1 MTSEWCDSHHWW
13 KDAKFSNQSIA
24 IPRNQIDEVE
34 IDSSFFAYSII
45 DNAQCYSQIPFLQC
59 NNINIVLSTGG
70 GVTNVG
76 NTRGYFTCA
85 ELVAEN
91 VLAGDNIIFAHWS
104 PNTYCQWNINSFS
117 GGSNDIKQ
125 IIFERLNSFILTS
138 KFSSI
143 NNSYIT
149 SNTINLSGVTLNSQI
164 PYFTT
169 LRATKS
175 DLFSTLVDVS
185 GLGDIIK
192 YDGCFLLDNCYI
204 EGSGNG
210 KFIFQNQSINKAS
223 LTGSFLFQESFNV
236 GNLYG
241 QNIFFV
247 STGTKTCINSGT
259 IYGDVIFSGAG
270 SINAG
275 VVSGTTTFV
284 SGAINKG
291 IILEPA
297 IFYSGTLNKGLLTKY
312 SWFDYAINDGPLVS
326 GSKFT
331 FSKNQYKIGDGSG
344 NFLFLS
350 NSENHGSIGN
360 SGIISFVSGST
371 NYDQL
376 IAPAATV
383 LFDSA
388 SSNRSVVTGIA
399 SFGSGCVNYGSLVTG
414 IFNKD
419 SINSGNIVSLGIFN
433 NTSINMGNATG
444 AIFYGQSANSG
455 QVGSGRFES
464 FSHNGSNV
472 TYGSFY
478 GHSQNISGAMI
489 QKDAIFCN
497 QSINMSGSRIGNLAE
512 FGQNSINYASGN
524 NDFNFFENTINYGY
538 IENKNQPVF
547 FSGYSIN
554 KNYAK
559 GAVFFDNTLNDKMA
573 IINSGYFL
581 NNSTN
586 YGYVQSGNFFHRSKN
601 QNLGVLE
608 IANFHDFSINNSSMR
623 RPFVSGQDR
632 IFKDGY
638 RQIEILDSGINNAS
652 LENVVINFKNSG
664 INNGRLTW
672 TPIEH
677 EKFVFTSSGILTI
690 DSSYDVQSNTFIY
703 YTGNITNE
711 YFLTLFNKSPSIKF
725 QDNTLNRGNI
735 FGYKQVIF
743 ETTGINYGNISIY
756 PVFPSSHITAIF
768 SGVTGTG
775 TVCSNYGNI
784 EHIVNFKNSINYG
797 TINLGSFD
805 RSINSGNILDTSGT
819 LNFINNSKNFGAL
832 STFAIFNNFKNF
844 NNINSSGNFS
854 GSVNFGDIT
863 RDAIFTNSD
872 NYGDIGGNLT
882 MENCLCFGSNV
893 VGTASFNKSEYV
905 SSIFANGAPFTDGAL
920 FGGNAFNIS
929 NSYFHR
935 RANSSGIDIDE
946 IIAQNRII
954 IKNSV
959 ISNTGFFNQS
969 TNYGGYLANGGSFN
983 DSINFGNI
991 DGLSFF
997 NKSTNAYLAT
1007 LNGLCSFGNNSIN
1020 YGNIINGRND
1030 DIKNNID
1037 PTILYFYG
1045 QPYVSGFI
1053 QDNICSIVFINST
1066 NKGTI
1071 NGVSIFSNSKNSH
1084 FITGKTLF
1092 LSSTNDNSDTIERI
1106 EYVQPYPINPNPI
1119 IQRVGKNTYIWSNDH
1134 ILQSDHGYIFGDY
1147 IFYYSTN
1154 NGSIEN
1160 GGGLFDHSENSYKGV
1175 INTNS
1180 DSLFI
1185 NYSTNKGMAIN
1196 HNTTFKYSKNEGTVI
1211 GNATFISGENYNLVS
1226 GDAVFI
1232 SGSCYDIFSRVIG
1245 TITEDGT
1252 LTKCKS

>member
-70 GVTNVG
+70 IVSNGG

-91 VLAGDNIIFAHWS
+91 VVAGNDIIFSHWY

-117 GGSNDIKQ
+117 GGKNDINK
-125 IIFERLNSFILTS
+125 IIFEGLDYFILNN
-138 KFSSI
+138 KSSI
-143 NNSYIT
+143 NNSYIS
-149 SNTINLSGVTLNSQI
+149 SNTINLSGVNLNGNS

-169 LRATKS
+169 LKAKKS
-175 DLFSTLVDVS
+175 DLFSILIDSS
-185 GLGDIIK
+185 GVGDRIQ
-192 YDGCFLLDNCYI
+192 YNGSFLLDNCNI

-210 KFIFQNQSINKAS
+210 KFIFQNQSVNNAS
-223 LTGSFLFQESFNV
+223 LTGSFLFQESFNI
-236 GNLYG
+236 GKLYG
-241 QNIFFV
+241 RDIFFA
-247 STGTKTCINSGT
+247 STGTKGCINSGT
-259 IYGDVIFSGAG
+259 IYGDVIFSGVG

-275 VVSGTTTFV
+275 VVSGITTFV

-297 IFYSGTLNKGLLTKY
+297 IFYSGTLNKGLLKKY
-312 SWFDYAINDGPLVS
+312 SWFDYAINDGPLIS
-326 GSKFT
+326 GAKFT
-331 FSKNQYKIGDGSG
+331 FAKNQYNIGDGSG
-344 NFLFLS
+344 NFLFAN
-350 NSENHGSIGN
+350 NSENRGSIGN
-360 SGIISFVSGST
+360 SGIISFISGSS
-371 NYDQL
+371 NWSEL
-376 IAPAATV
+376 NAPAALTF
-383 LFDSA
+383 FDSA
-388 SSNRSVVTGIA
+388 SFNKSVITGIA
-399 SFGSGCVNYGSLVTG
+399 SFGSGCVNGGSLVTG

-419 SINSGNIVSLGIFN
+419 SINSGNIFNLGIFN
-433 NTSINMGNATG
+433 NISINVGNATG

-455 QVGSGRFES
+455 KVGSGRFES
-464 FSHNGSNV
+464 FSHNGKDV
-472 TYGSFY
+472 GYGSFY
-478 GHSQNISGAMI
+478 GNSQNISGATA
-489 QKDAIFCN
+489 QNAIFCN
-497 QSINMSGSRIGNLAE
+497 QSSNMSGSNIGLFAE

-524 NDFNFFENTINYGY
+524 YSCNFFENAINYAY
-538 IENKNQPVF
+538 LNNRLIF
-547 FSGYSIN
+547 FSGSSIN

-559 GAVFFDNTLNDKMA
+559 GAVFFDNAFNDKMA
-573 IINSGYFL
+573 GIHSGYFL

-586 YGYVQSGNFFHRSKN
+586 YGYAQSGDFFHRSKN

-623 RPFVSGQDR
+623 RPFVSGQDQ
-632 IFKDGY
+632 FTYGA

-652 LENVVINFKNSG
+652 LENVAINFKNSG
-664 INNGRLTW
+664 INNGKLNW

-677 EKFVFTSSGILTI
+677 EKFIFTSSGILTI
-690 DSSYDVQSNTFIY
+690 DSVYDAQSNAFIY

-711 YFLTLFNKSPSIKF
+711 SFLTLFNKSPSIIF
-725 QDNTLNRGNI
+725 QDNTINRGNI

-743 ETTGINYGNISIY
+743 KNTGINYANISIY
-756 PVFPSSHITAIF
+756 PVFPSDHITAIF
-768 SGVTGTG
+768 NGTTGTG
-775 TVCSNYGNI
+775 AICSNYGNI
-784 EHIVNFKNSINYG
+784 EHTVNFKDSINYG
-797 TINLGSFD
+797 TIDLGLFD
-805 RSINSGNILDTSGT
+805 RSINSGNILGISGT
-819 LNFINNSKNFGAL
+819 LNFINSSKNFGAL
-832 STFAIFNNFKNF
+832 STFAIFNNSKNF

-863 RDAIFTNSD
+863 RDAIFTDSD

-882 MENCLCFGSNV
+882 MNNSLCFASNV
-893 VGTASFNKSEYV
+893 GGIANFDKSEYV
-905 SSIFANGAPFTDGAL
+905 SSIFASGATFTDGAL
-920 FGGNAFNIS
+920 FGDAAFNPS
-929 NSYFHR
+929 KSYFSYR
-935 RANSSGIDIDE
+935 TSDIDID
-946 IIAQNRII
+946 IFLARNKIVT
-954 IKNSV
+954 KNSV

-983 DSINFGNI
+983 KSINFGNI
-991 DGLSFF
+991 DGPSSFG
-997 NKSTNAYLAT
+997 NSINAYLAT
-1007 LNGLCSFGNNSIN
+1007 LNGLCSFGDNSIN

-1037 PTILYFYG
+1037 PTILYFYR

-1053 QDNICSIVFINST
+1053 QDNICSTVFINST

-1106 EYVQPYPINPNPI
+1106 EYVPPYPIYPIPI
-1119 IQRVGKNTYIWSNDH
+1119 IQRVGTKTYIWSNDH

-1147 IFYYSTN
+1147 IFYYSIN

-1160 GGGLFDHSENSYKGV
+1160 GGGIFDNSENKNI

-1185 NYSTNKGMAIN
+1185 NSTNKGIATN
-1196 HNTTFKYSKNEGTVI
+1196 HNTTFEFSKNKGTVI
-1211 GNATFISGENYNLVS
+1211 GNATFISGQNYHLVS
-1226 GDAVFI
+1226 GDAIFI
-1232 SGSCYDIFSRVIG
+1232 SGSCYDTFSQVIG

-1252 LTKCKS
+1252 LTECKS